1 MVVTSRPPGW
11 RIRVEHTTTFDY
23 DGPAR
28 ASYNEIRQV
37 PVSTPR
43 QTALEWKISTLP
55 AAVQYPYRDYWGT
68 RVVAFNVDAPHQRLS
83 IQSTSL
89 VDTHP
94 DGDPGTASWAEIAPA
109 VDRHIEFCE
118 ASRYTEATPELVAVA
133 AELRRD
139 EPAETVEAVA
149 AWVHSSLEYLPGVTH
164 VHTPAHEAFEAGRG
178 VCQDFAH
185 LALCVLRAAGVPCR
199 YVSGYL
205 HPELEAEVGTTAT
218 GESHAWVEAWTGAW
232 WGLDPT
238 AGTGI
243 GLRHVVV
250 ARGRDY
256 ADVAPVRGI
265 YAGGAQHETSVAV
278 AVTRT
283 A

>member
-1 MVVTSRPPGW
+1 
-11 RIRVEHTTTFDY
+11 VEHTTTFDY

-243 GLRHVVV
+243 GLRHAVV